1 MKLALASKTT
11 PDCIERCVLANA
23 CAPSRDAICL
33 HVRSFYAEKSAL
45 CDELEAI
52 ADSLP
57 SRLDRL
63 RCLDLASRLVPLL
76 RAAHRYEEELIFPAF
91 QAGSPLASATGTIL
105 RLKSEHLYDEGCA
118 EELTEELM
126 RIGHGGRIDNAEA
139 LGFMLRA
146 FFGTVRRHVAFE
158 IDHLLASTRPDLI
171 PRDG

>member
-1 MKLALASKTT
+1 MSALSVLKTT
-11 PDCIERCVLANA
+11 PDCVERCVLACA

-33 HVRSFYAEKSAL
+33 HVRRFYAEKSML

-63 RCLDLASRLVPLL
+63 KCLDLASRLIPLL
-76 RAAHRYEEELIFPAF
+76 RAAHLYEEELIFPAF
-91 QAGSPLASATGTIL
+91 VEGSGSASAAGTVL

-146 FFGTVRRHVAFE
+146 FFGTVRRHIAFE
-158 IDHLLASTRPDLI
+158 IDHVLASARPGSI
-171 PRDG
+171 AGDG